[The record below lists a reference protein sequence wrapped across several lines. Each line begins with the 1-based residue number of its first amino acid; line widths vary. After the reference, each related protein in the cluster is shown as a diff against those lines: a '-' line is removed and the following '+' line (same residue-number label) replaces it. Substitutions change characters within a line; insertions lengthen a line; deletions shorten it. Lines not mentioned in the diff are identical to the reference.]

1 MPSGRTRPWPASR
14 DLWHHYW
21 SPKRL
26 AIGVLLLSGSLTV
39 VEVLLWRLDLP
50 LPLSKHYFYLPPVIA
65 ALSGYWALH
74 DSKFKICHDLFGSRC
89 EHLVHWLPILCVRFH
104 RDQFRQNIVPCPALR
119 SLRWRD
125 LLHVARLAEPR
136 LRMMSLALRGGISVM
151 IVSAASHFDTSVCS
165 SNIETRSPDLH

>member
-89 EHLVHWLPILCVRFH
+89 DHLVHWLPILCSFSQRSVSSKYCPLSCFALSALEGSS
-104 RDQFRQNIVPCPALR
+104 PCC
-119 SLRWRD
+119 
-125 LLHVARLAEPR
+125 
-136 LRMMSLALRGGISVM
+136 
-151 IVSAASHFDTSVCS
+151 ASC
-165 SNIETRSPDLH
+165 